1 MAGFKPFFN
10 GTDGDPFY
18 KAPDNFL
25 SGLIFYLF
33 QILLEISN
41 HYTFLGNCPPTPPL
55 SQH

>member
-33 QILLEISN
+33 QILLEISV
-41 HYTFLGNCPPTPPL
+41 HYTFLGNGHLPL
-55 SQH
+55 P